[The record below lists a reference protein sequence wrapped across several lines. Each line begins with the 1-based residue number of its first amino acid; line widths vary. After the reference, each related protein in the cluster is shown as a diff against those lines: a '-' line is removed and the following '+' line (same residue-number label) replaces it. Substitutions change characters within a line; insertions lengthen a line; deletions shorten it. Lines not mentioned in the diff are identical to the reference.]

1 MVERDNV
8 QQWTDG
14 EIWKSPATTGWSDK
28 TYDIMFSLNPEGP
41 YTHNLIIKE

>member
-1 MVERDNV
+1 MVERENV

-14 EIWKSPATTGWSDK
+14 EIWKSPSTTGWSDK
-28 TYDIMFSLNPEGP
+28 TYDFMFSLNPGGQ